1 MNAQMV
7 YQVYG
12 AWMEET
18 NSEQV
23 AMLNQTYLTLLH
35 PCPIAK
41 LAVDKLFIKQ

>member
-1 MNAQMV
+1 MNAQLV

-23 AMLNQTYLTLLH
+23 AMLNQTLSDFAP

-41 LAVDKLFIKQ
+41 LAIDKLFIKQ

>member
-12 AWMEET
+12 AWMEKT

-23 AMLNQTYLTLLH
+23 TMLNQ
-35 PCPIAK
+35 K
-41 LAVDKLFIKQ
+41 LSDFAPPMPHSKVSNR